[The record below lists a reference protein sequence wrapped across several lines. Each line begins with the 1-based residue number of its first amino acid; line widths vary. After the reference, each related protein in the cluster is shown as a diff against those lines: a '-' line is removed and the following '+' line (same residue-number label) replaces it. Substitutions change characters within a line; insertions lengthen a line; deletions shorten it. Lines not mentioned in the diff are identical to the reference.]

1 MPAAL
6 AVDLDGK
13 AARQPRRERRDA
25 GLAGGDLRLDVV
37 AMEVQNERLIARPAQ
52 FDAFALDC
60 AQHALRRRH
69 AALGDLNFEGM
80 DRRLRQRKTRAERD
94 DSREHPCSGHRAI
107 VAWGSLM
114 NYFVLVAGLA
124 LVGAAHAGHEFPFY
138 PSFYPQEITVEALDA
153 RAAAQRLVKGTLH
166 AYAGREMAAS
176 ANPPQIGA
184 VSSLG
189 GYVIANLERA
199 DCTAA
204 ANLKNSLPEGAVWHP
219 YPVTPFHADYLYHA
233 DRASARVAAAA
244 PGKNPA
250 KVKVETIDMAA
261 LMARAG
267 VRYNGWSGPPWL
279 RQGWFHAYLLLA
291 PSVSDAR
298 IEESLRRLMRGEYR
312 TLEERIELERGLV
325 SLLQSGCGRVVLG
338 YTVRR
343 EPYGADYSQGVENVG
358 YDAFEGLASAIFPR
372 TVKLRDFP
380 WNGWLDA
387 AAPQPPSS
395 AWNPVVGGFG
405 DAFGRFVWSAVADPA
420 FLPSP
425 HSGGWIENRV
435 SASLDKSAGP
445 FTVPDDALFSAARG
459 KTAALRIVYR
469 VRNSAFHDGTK
480 MGIADLLYAYSFAG
494 HPALAQATA
503 LARERLKG
511 VRVLRVETQ
520 TLAFG
525 EEKLSYDVP
534 VIEVYLD
541 GSRAD
546 AAVVAPPWSTLP
558 WHLLALFG
566 EGARRGYLK
575 LSDFDPVR
583 DTALVRRLAELAR
596 ELEKRAYVPPALA
609 SHVTAQ
615 EARERYRRLR
625 EFYAA
630 HGHWLV
636 TNGPYLLNRWDGS
649 KAVLSVFRDPSY
661 PKGLGAFNSYSVPLK
676 VHVTRIEPRAYGAEA
691 QMETEWLE
699 RLGRDVRIMRGSFAA
714 RLAEQVT
721 AVGAAPAPVCRYLLV
736 GGDGAVAAAGEVP
749 ANANGACRLE
759 FKRPRGAPGAR
770 LVLAGQLGESA
781 ANLPIRIVPWDSE
794 RR

>member
-1 MPAAL
+1 MKCWASKSVL
-6 AVDLDGK
+6 A
-13 AARQPRRERRDA
+13 A
-25 GLAGGDLRLDVV
+25 GLA
-37 AMEVQNERLIARPAQ
+37 
-52 FDAFALDC
+52 F
-60 AQHALRRRH
+60 
-69 AALGDLNFEGM
+69 LG
-80 DRRLRQRKTRAERD
+80 
-94 DSREHPCSGHRAI
+94 
-107 VAWGSLM
+107 V
-114 NYFVLVAGLA
+114 
-124 LVGAAHAGHEFPFY
+124 AHAGHEFPFY

-153 RAAAQRLVKGTLH
+153 RAAAQRLAKGTLH

-189 GYVIANLERA
+189 GYVIANLQRA

-233 DRASARVAAAA
+233 DRAEAARAVAA

-298 IEESLRRLMRGEYR
+298 IEETLRRLMRGDYR
-312 TLEERIELERGLV
+312 TLEERIELERSLV
-325 SLLQSGCGRVVLG
+325 ALLQSGCERAVLG

-343 EPYGADYSQGVENVG
+343 EPYGVDYSQGVENVG
-358 YDAFEGLASAIFPR
+358 YDALDGLASAIFPR

-380 WNGWLDA
+380 WNGWLNV
-387 AAPQPPSS
+387 AAPQAPSS
-395 AWNPVVGGFG
+395 AWNPIVGGFG
-405 DAFGRFVWSAVADPA
+405 DAFGRLVWSALSDPA

-425 HSGGWIENRV
+425 HGGGWIENRV
-435 SASLDKSAGP
+435 SASVEKGTRP
-445 FTVPDDALFSAARG
+445 FTVPEDALFSAGRG
-459 KTAALRIVYR
+459 KTAASRIVYR
-469 VRNSAFHDGTK
+469 VRNSSFHDGTP
-480 MGIADLLYAYSFAG
+480 MSVADLLYAYSFAEN
-494 HPALAQATA
+494 PAVAQATA
-503 LARERLKG
+503 LARERRLRG
-511 VRVLRVETQ
+511 VRLLRVETE

-525 EEKLSYDVP
+525 EDKLSYEVP

-541 GSRAD
+541 GSRDD
-546 AAVVAPPWSTLP
+546 AAVIAPPWSTLP

-583 DTALVRRLAELAR
+583 DAALVRRLAGLAR
-596 ELEKRAYVPPALA
+596 ELEERAYVPPALL

-615 EARERYRRLR
+615 EARARYRRLR

-636 TNGPYLLNRWDGS
+636 TNGPYLLDRWDGT

-661 PKGLGAFNSYSVPLK
+661 PKGLGSFNAYAVPLK
-676 VHVTRIEPRAYGAEA
+676 AHVTRIEPRAYGAEA
-691 QMETEWLE
+691 QVETEWLE
-699 RLGRDVRIMRGSFAA
+699 RLGRDVRIVRGSFALK
-714 RLAEQVT
+714 LAER
-721 AVGAAPAPVCRYLLV
+721 VGAAGAVPAPVCRYLLL
-736 GGDGAVAAAGEVP
+736 GADGSVAAAGEVR
-749 ANANGACRLE
+749 AGERGICRIQL
-759 FKRPRGAPGAR
+759 KSRGSR
-770 LVLAGQLGESA
+770 LVVAAQLGESA
-781 ANLPIRIVPWDSE
+781 ANLPIRIVPWASE